1 MKLRLK
7 YILPLMVSSVI
18 HLFSQNCP
26 SLGPDQYLPCGVA
39 QATLIANMTTC
50 NPSSITAAQTTSYT
64 VSQVPFAPQPT
75 VGATNV
81 VLSDDSQAGPFNIG
95 FTFCFF
101 GNSYNQFWI
110 GSNGWVSFSA
120 GQSNAFT
127 SATIPSGAFNVPKN
141 CIMGPWQDWHP
152 GIAGGPYI
160 RYQVLGNAPCRR
172 LVVSW
177 NNCPMFSCTTTYGT
191 FQIVLYESTNVI
203 ENNLINKPNCV
214 QWAGGTA
221 VQGIHN
227 LPGTIGIT
235 VPGRNST
242 QWTATNQTWRYSPA
256 GPPVIPV
263 LTWYQVGNPVPIGT
277 GTSIVV
283 TPPSAGEYYSCVPE
297 YPTCYTG
304 FGTCVNA
311 ASNNFPDTVFVQ
323 PGTAGTSPTI
333 TAPTCIQGPTQISV
347 APNSNTNTI
356 LWQGPGI
363 QGPNNTPTITVNA
376 GGTYTVT
383 LSAINST
390 CTGSTTVQIGQTPT
404 MNIASTSNSM
414 CAFNSNNSL
423 NSITLTA
430 TGAPNY
436 TWTGFSG
443 MTNTAPSNT
452 TNTISFTPDL
462 TSFTGSVTLLGASGV
477 CTASATYSLPIIPN
491 PTISVTSASVC
502 QGSSIQVSA
511 SGATTY
517 SWSPSTGLNTNTG
530 ATVTANTNSTT
541 VYSVIG
547 NSVGCNSTTQ
557 TSTVQIVPNPTVTIA
572 PLTNTMCFGTSLN
585 LTASG
590 ATNYTW
596 SPAAS
601 LNLSNGPVVTASPSI
616 TTNYTVI
623 GEQATCTTTAV
634 YQVSVIILP
643 SIITSVSQP
652 TICQYSQTNITAN
665 GASSYSWSPATGLSA
680 TSGNQVIAN
689 PNVTTVYNIVGNNG
703 LCFAYG
709 SVTITVV
716 PFPNLNITTPT
727 NRICQTNSTTIFATG
742 ADFYNWSPAASLSST
757 NAPTA
762 QAFPN
767 VTTNYTITGYNQQF
781 GITCSMTKEIEIEVV
796 PQVTANVSP
805 SATIC
810 LGDMTK
816 LLAGGG
822 PTYTWMPSDGLS
834 QATIYN
840 PVASPTVSTIY
851 TVNVSY
857 YGDCGATR
865 TVYVHV
871 NPNPTVNAGEDFS
884 VNLDEPMYLNANG
897 TGTLTW
903 IAGEAVLCTNCP
915 NSQIMP
921 KASSCYKIQ
930 AVNEFGCK
938 AFDDVCVEVTT
949 NYNIYIPNVFT
960 PNNDGLNDIFLVY
973 GTGISNFEMTIFD
986 RWGEKLY
993 VSKDQLTGWDGS
1005 YKGQICKNDVYPY
1018 LVKFKALDG
1027 KIVTRTG
1034 HVTLMK

>member
-1 MKLRLK
+1 MKLRFK
-7 YILPLMVSSVI
+7 YLITVLAFATVKS
-18 HLFSQNCP
+18 FSQNCP

-39 QATLIANMTTC
+39 QATLVANMTTC
-50 NPSSITAAQTTSYT
+50 NPSSITAAQTTTYT
-64 VSQVPFAPQPT
+64 VAQVPFAPQPT

-81 VLSDDSQAGPFNIG
+81 TLSDDSQAGPFNIG

-152 GIAGGPYI
+152 GIAGGPYV
-160 RYQVLGNAPCRR
+160 RYQVLGTAPCRR

-221 VQGIHN
+221 VQGLHN

-256 GPPVIPV
+256 GAPVVPV

-283 TPPSAGEYYSCVPE
+283 TPPAAGEYYSCVPE

-304 FGTCVNA
+304 FGTCVNSV
-311 ASNNFPDTVFVQ
+311 SNNFPDTVFVQ

-347 APNSNTNTI
+347 APNSATNTI

-430 TGAPNY
+430 TGSPNY
-436 TWTGFSG
+436 TWTSFSG

-452 TNTISFTPDL
+452 TNSISFTPDL
-462 TSFTGSVTLLGASGV
+462 TSLTGSVTLLGASGV

-491 PTISVTSASVC
+491 PTISATSASVC
-502 QGSSIQVSA
+502 QGSTIQVSA

-517 SWSPSTGLNTNTG
+517 SWFPSNTLSSSTG

-547 NSVGCNSTTQ
+547 NSVGCNSSTQ
-557 TSTVQIVPNPTVTIA
+557 TSTVLIVPNPTVSIA
-572 PLTNTMCFGTSLN
+572 PLTNTICYGSSLN
-585 LTASG
+585 LSASG

-596 SPAAS
+596 SPAGS
-601 LNLSNGPVVTASPSI
+601 LNLANGPNVIASPSI
-616 TTNYTVI
+616 TTNYVVI

-643 SIITSVSQP
+643 SIIASVSQP
-652 TICQYSQTNITAN
+652 TICQYSQTNINAN
-665 GASSYSWSPATGLSA
+665 GASSYSWSPPTGLSS
-680 TSGNQVIAN
+680 TSGNQVVAN

-703 LCFAYG
+703 QCFAFG
-709 SVTITVV
+709 SVTVVVV
-716 PFPNLNITTPT
+716 PFPNLNITTPN

-742 ADFYNWSPAASLSST
+742 ADFYNWSPGSSLSQT
-757 NAPTA
+757 NQPTA
-762 QAFPN
+762 IAFPMVN
-767 VTTNYTITGYNQQF
+767 TNYTVTGYNQQF

-805 SATIC
+805 SATLC
-810 LGDMTK
+810 LGEMTK
-816 LLAGGG
+816 LSAQGG
-822 PTYTWMPSDGLS
+822 PTYTWMPAEGLS
-834 QATIYN
+834 QSNIFN
-840 PVASPTVSTIY
+840 PVASPTVSTVY

-857 YGDCGATR
+857 YGDCGAEQ
-865 TVYVHV
+865 TVYIHV

-884 VNLDEPMYLNANG
+884 VNLDDPMYLNAAG
-897 TGTLTW
+897 SGTLTW
-903 IAGEAVLCTNCP
+903 IAGEGILCRPCP
-915 NSQIMP
+915 NTQIMP
-921 KASSCYKIQ
+921 SKSSCYRIQ

-938 AFDDVCVEVTT
+938 AFDEVCVEVTT
-949 NYNIYIPNVFT
+949 NYNLYIPNVFT
-960 PNNDGLNDIFLVY
+960 PNNDGLNDVFLVY

-986 RWGEKLY
+986 RWGEKLF

-1005 YKGQICKNDVYPY
+1005 YKGQVCKNDVYPY

-1027 KIVTRTG
+1027 KVITRTG